1 MILAIGVP
9 KGRVLKV
16 LGTLENRE
24 MGEKIINDTLAKFGR
39 IDVLVGWYK
48 CHFIL
53 TSFVQINNAASGKGP
68 HINDILEIENCDFIY
83 DVNFRRF
90 VWSYN

>member
-1 MILAIGVP
+1 MIAAIGVP

-39 IDVLVGWYK
+39 IDVLVGWNFFSISSLPQLKMPFFLY
-48 CHFIL
+48 IL
-53 TSFVQINNAASGKGP
+53 CA
-68 HINDILEIENCDFIY
+68 D
-83 DVNFRRF
+83 
-90 VWSYN
+90 